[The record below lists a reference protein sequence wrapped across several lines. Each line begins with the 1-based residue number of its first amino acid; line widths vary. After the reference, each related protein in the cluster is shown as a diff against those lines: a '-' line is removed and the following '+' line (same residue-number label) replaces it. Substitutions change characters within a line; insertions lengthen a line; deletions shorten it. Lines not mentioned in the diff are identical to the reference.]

1 MEKTLTFDKYST
13 NKNLFH
19 KNKNPITINK
29 VDIKRI
35 VLSNKVSYGKQGTY
49 KYYVGYIYIYIYS
62 GFIPL
67 YIVIPQINFYTNYI
81 NILANDKEFL
91 KYIEI
96 WNKIKD
102 LFKNLFNKRFDSEF
116 DSRIYL

>member
-49 KYYVGYIYIYIYS
+49 KYYVGYIYIYIAV
-62 GFIPL
+62 L
-67 YIVIPQINFYTNYI
+67 YHY
-81 NILANDKEFL
+81 A
-91 KYIEI
+91 
-96 WNKIKD
+96 
-102 LFKNLFNKRFDSEF
+102 
-116 DSRIYL
+116 